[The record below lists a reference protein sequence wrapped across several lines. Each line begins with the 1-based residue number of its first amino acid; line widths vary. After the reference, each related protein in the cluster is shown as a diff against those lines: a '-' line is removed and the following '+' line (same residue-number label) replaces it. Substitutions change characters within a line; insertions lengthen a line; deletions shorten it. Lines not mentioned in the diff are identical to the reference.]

1 MSGLLIYAAPT
12 QASEVTQTNL
22 IKLTRLLSRPPKMPK
37 ISPKN
42 EFGSLRGARKISER
56 PVTVKGATAFFAV
69 ARDRR

>member
-12 QASEVTQTNL
+12 QASEVAQTNL

-56 PVTVKGATAFFAV
+56 PKSLQAFQAFF
-69 ARDRR
+69 

>member
-12 QASEVTQTNL
+12 QASEVAQTNL

-56 PVTVKGATAFFAV
+56 PRSLQAFQAFF
-69 ARDRR
+69 